1 MAERG
6 FLDLMIRCIPGLLPA
21 EKAELCRKFD
31 KEEEF
36 SLLSKKDIEAILNR
50 PPGLRSWSMDSLK
63 IQAEKDEAAARR
75 MGIQMVSLTE
85 SAYPLLLLEIYDP
98 PVVLFY
104 RGILPSP
111 EKPLAAVVGTRRPS
125 AEAAVQAYRLGKELG
140 RAGVSVVSGL
150 ALGIDA
156 LAHRG
161 NIEAPAPTVAVLGSG
176 PDRIYPSSNRDLARR
191 ILSGGGVILSEY
203 PPGTEVRKWN
213 FPARNRIISGLV
225 PLTVIVEAPE
235 KSGALITASFA
246 LEQNR
251 ELCVASAGVSS
262 PLGKGT
268 ARLAEEGARVVSSAA
283 EIFEDFVDWGLKQNS
298 SRETG
303 GASLAL
309 SLARE
314 LNIKL

>member
-6 FLDLMIRCIPGLLPA
+6 LLDFMICRIPGLRLV

-31 KEEEF
+31 KEDEF
-36 SLLSKKDIEAILNR
+36 SILSKRDLESFLNC
-50 PPGLRSWSMDSLK
+50 PPVPQFWSMDQIRAL
-63 IQAEKDEAAARR
+63 AEKDEAAARR
-75 MGIQMVSLTE
+75 MGIKTVSLRE
-85 SAYPLLLLEIYDP
+85 SAYPPLLSEIYDP
-98 PVVLFY
+98 PVLLFY
-104 RGILPSP
+104 RGVLPP
-111 EKPLAAVVGTRRPS
+111 RDRPLAAVVGTRRPS

-140 RAGVSVVSGL
+140 RVGVAVVSGL

-161 NIEAPAPTVAVLGSG
+161 NIEAGAPTVAVLGCG
-176 PDRIYPSSNRDLARR
+176 PDRIYPLLNRDLARR

-203 PPGTEVRKWN
+203 PPGTELRKWN

-251 ELCVASAGVSS
+251 ELCVASAGISS
-262 PLGKGT
+262 LQGKGT
-268 ARLAEEGARVVSSAA
+268 ARLAEEGARVVSSAD
-283 EIFEDFVDWGLKQNS
+283 EILSEWGLKQNS
-298 SRETG
+298 FRETG
-303 GASLAL
+303 EESLAL